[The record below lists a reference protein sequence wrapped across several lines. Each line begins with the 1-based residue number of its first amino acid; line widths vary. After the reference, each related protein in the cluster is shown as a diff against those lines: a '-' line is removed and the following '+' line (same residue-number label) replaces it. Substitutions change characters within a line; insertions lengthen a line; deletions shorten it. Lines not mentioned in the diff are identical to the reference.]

1 MHCAHGSVANASSS
15 AGISSNATAVLTA
28 GASVAANS
36 EETSGGAADTLSAS
50 ANSTDETAGDF
61 VSVPYTEG
69 IGPDDEAM
77 VVRVQLTRES
87 LAQLGF
93 PVDEV
98 HGSDWVRADVLV
110 GQDGW
115 PRGVRL
121 VQ

>member
-1 MHCAHGSVANASSS
+1 VGAGTVDS
-15 AGISSNATAVLTA
+15 ADLGTAD
-28 GASVAANS
+28 N
-36 EETSGGAADTLSAS
+36 LSAS
-50 ANSTDETAGDF
+50 ASTVDTAAGDF
-61 VSVPYTEG
+61 VSVPYTDE

-93 PVDEV
+93 PVDQL